1 MTPKD
6 TLQEA
11 PGPLRAAAVSCPQ
24 AAKIL
29 SSVYGEA
36 FTPEHIRA
44 IAAEADILRPDDTF
58 NLIHYCAFI
67 VKEMGHGA

>member
-1 MTPKD
+1 MTPKN
-6 TLQEA
+6 TTQEA
-11 PGPLRAAAVSCPQ
+11 PGPLRAASVSCPQ

-44 IAAEADILRPDDTF
+44 IAAEAGSIKVFAMKHNRL
-58 NLIHYCAFI
+58 
-67 VKEMGHGA
+67 